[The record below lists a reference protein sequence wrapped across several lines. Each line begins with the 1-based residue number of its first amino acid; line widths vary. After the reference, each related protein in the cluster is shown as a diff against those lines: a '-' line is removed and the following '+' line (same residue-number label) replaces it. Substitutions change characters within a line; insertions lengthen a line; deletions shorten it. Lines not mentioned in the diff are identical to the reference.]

1 MYIHFVRTKQKT
13 LAKACMIPAFSA
25 SFVNVSKIT
34 LCPYKIRT
42 SFLSDLQGRV
52 GFTLRYRPLILLCEA
67 PANAYKKME
76 TTGKVNRDRRMDVRV
91 SDDEYRQIAERA
103 KRAGLGV
110 SEYVRRAALDQA
122 VVEVL
127 TSNERAALV
136 GIGRNLNQAL
146 IVSHGSGE
154 LSPAIREI
162 LIKLKKILQA

>member
-1 MYIHFVRTKQKT
+1 MRTKQKT

>member
-1 MYIHFVRTKQKT
+1 
-13 LAKACMIPAFSA
+13 
-25 SFVNVSKIT
+25 
-34 LCPYKIRT
+34 
-42 SFLSDLQGRV
+42 
-52 GFTLRYRPLILLCEA
+52 
-67 PANAYKKME
+67 
-76 TTGKVNRDRRMDVRV
+76 MDVRV